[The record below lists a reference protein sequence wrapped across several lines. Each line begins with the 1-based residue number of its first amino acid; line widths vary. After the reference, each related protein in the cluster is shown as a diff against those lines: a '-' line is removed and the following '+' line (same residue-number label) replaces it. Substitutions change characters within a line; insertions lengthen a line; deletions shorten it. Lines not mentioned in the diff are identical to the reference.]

1 MLYAPIAKD
10 QWPLGLEEV
19 EYLQKELRNY
29 ATPPSSIQVVLERG
43 MFSDVNNDRR
53 HERLKF
59 VIIEWGNRRNALT
72 DRNVLGEYTDLK
84 EVTGMLRLLLG
95 MAKDAH
101 AARSALVGKSVYEMY
116 QDAMKLRS

>member
-1 MLYAPIAKD
+1 MLYAQIAKD

-29 ATPPSSIQVVLERG
+29 ATPISSVQVVLEQS
-43 MFSDVNNDRR
+43 MFGGGVD
-53 HERLKF
+53 LKF

-72 DRNVLGEYTDLK
+72 DRNVLGEYTDVK
-84 EVTGMLRLLLG
+84 EATGMLRLLLG

-101 AARSALVGKSVYEMY
+101 AARSALVSKSIYEMY
-116 QDAMKLRS
+116 RRS

>member
-29 ATPPSSIQVVLERG
+29 ATPPSSIQVVVERS
-43 MFSDVNNDRR
+43 MFAFGG
-53 HERLKF
+53 LKF

-116 QDAMKLRS
+116 QDAMKSRS

>member
-29 ATPPSSIQVVLERG
+29 ATPVSSIQVVVQQS
-43 MFSDVNNDRR
+43 MFGGGVDI
-53 HERLKF
+53 KF
-59 VIIEWGNRRNALT
+59 VIIEWANRRNAFS
-72 DRNVLGEYTDLK
+72 DRNVLGEYTDVK
-84 EVTGMLRLLLG
+84 ELTGMLRLLLG

-101 AARSALVGKSVYEMY
+101 AARSALVSKSIYEMY
-116 QDAMKLRS
+116 RRS

>member
-1 MLYAPIAKD
+1 MLYAPLGKE
-10 QWPLGLEEV
+10 QWPLGFEEV

-29 ATPPSSIQVVLERG
+29 ATPASSIQVVLEKG
-43 MFSDVNNDRR
+43 MFHDADNDRR
-53 HERLKF
+53 HECFKF
-59 VIIEWGNRRNALT
+59 VIIEWANRRNAFS
-72 DRNVLGEYTDLK
+72 DRNVLGEYTDVK

-116 QDAMKLRS
+116 QDAMKSRS

>member
-29 ATPPSSIQVVLERG
+29 ATPISSIQVVVQRG
-43 MFSDVNNDRR
+43 MFQDVDNDRR

-59 VIIEWGNRRNALT
+59 VIIEWANRRNAFS
-72 DRNVLGEYTDLK
+72 DRNVLGEYTDVK
-84 EVTGMLRLLLG
+84 ELTGMLRLLLG

-101 AARSALVGKSVYEMY
+101 AARSALVSKSIYEMY
-116 QDAMKLRS
+116 RRS

>member
-43 MFSDVNNDRR
+43 MFQDVDNDRR

-95 MAKDAH
+95 MAKDKF
-101 AARSALVGKSVYEMY
+101 AARQEAVKAFTSSMY
-116 QDAMKLRS
+116 QSRNF